1 MDRAVQGSRSD
12 MSVFANV
19 SEAIQ
24 MEVQKKSPWIDCASP
39 ATINWFASLSL
50 AMTGVV
56 DRVALGQRIFSTD
69 DEVASREARGPP
81 WLAVC
86 SEPLSIGIGFT
97 NRRSG
102 G

>member
-39 ATINWFASLSL
+39 ATSNWFASLSL

-56 DRVALGQRIFSTD
+56 DRAALGQRIFSTD
-69 DEVASREARGPP
+69 DEVASRRLP
-81 WLAVC
+81 VH
-86 SEPLSIGIGFT
+86 
-97 NRRSG
+97 
-102 G
+102 